1 MSAMTAR
8 LVLASTSRYRSDLL
22 RRLGLPFAT
31 EAPGVD
37 ESARPGEAPRERA
50 LRLAHA
56 KAAAVAARHPQAWVI
71 GSDQVADLAGTLLD
85 KPGDAAGCRAQLSAE
100 SGRSVEFHTAIVLHR
115 AAPRHVAEHVDR
127 TIVRFRDLTGA
138 EIARYVELDRP
149 FDCAGGF
156 RSEGLGAALFSS
168 MVTADP
174 AALVGLP
181 VIWLAGALR
190 AAGLDPLAAR
200 A

>member
-1 MSAMTAR
+1 MTPR
-8 LVLASTSRYRSDLL
+8 LYLASTSRYRAELL
-22 RRLGLPFAT
+22 RRFELPFQA

-37 ESARPGEAPRERA
+37 ESPRAGERPRDRA

-56 KAAAVAARHPQAWVI
+56 KAAAVAARHPEAWVI
-71 GSDQVADLAGTLLD
+71 GSDQVAELAGEILD
-85 KPGDAAGCRAQLSAE
+85 KPGDAARCRAQLSAE
-100 SGRSVEFHTAIVLHR
+100 SGRSVEFHTAVVLHR
-115 AAPRHVAEHVDR
+115 VAPPHVAEHVDR
-127 TIVRFRDLTGA
+127 TVVRFRSLA
-138 EIARYVELDRP
+138 AEEIARYVELDRP

-156 RSEGLGAALFSS
+156 RSEGLGAALFES
-168 MVTADP
+168 MDTRDP

-200 A
+200 D

>member
-1 MSAMTAR
+1 MSVMTPR
-8 LVLASTSRYRSDLL
+8 LYLASTSRYRAELL
-22 RRLGLPFAT
+22 ARLNLPFAA

-37 ESARPGEAPRERA
+37 ESLRAGESPGSRA

-56 KAAAVAARHPQAWVI
+56 KAAAVAARHPEAWVI
-71 GSDQVADLAGTLLD
+71 GSDQVADLGGRILD
-85 KPGDAAGCRAQLSAE
+85 KPGDAEGCRAQLAAE
-100 SGRSVEFHTAIVLHR
+100 SGRSVEFHTAVVLHR
-115 AAPRHVAEHVDR
+115 GTPCHVAEHVDR
-127 TIVRFRDLTGA
+127 TVVRFRSLTGS

-156 RSEGLGAALFSS
+156 RSEGLGAALFESLE
-168 MVTADP
+168 TADP